1 MSQKILKMED
11 LIEQTFIKGLRDAG
25 IEEKL
30 VDVYSIVYANIYMNH
45 IHEITLYCIDY
56 AYFSE
61 RQANDPNYDMLDYND
76 FSFSKHEKM
85 MSSFPPIP
93 NTDPNIFSIL
103 SDLSEIKEIKEYVN
117 SHPDKHGRKY
127 SVTVTDS
134 DNELT
139 GDGVY

>member
-1 MSQKILKMED
+1 
-11 LIEQTFIKGLRDAG
+11 
-25 IEEKL
+25 
-30 VDVYSIVYANIYMNH
+30 
-45 IHEITLYCIDY
+45 
-56 AYFSE
+56 
-61 RQANDPNYDMLDYND
+61 
-76 FSFSKHEKM
+76 
-85 MSSFPPIP
+85 MSSLTPIT
-93 NTDPNIFSIL
+93 NTDPDIFSIL